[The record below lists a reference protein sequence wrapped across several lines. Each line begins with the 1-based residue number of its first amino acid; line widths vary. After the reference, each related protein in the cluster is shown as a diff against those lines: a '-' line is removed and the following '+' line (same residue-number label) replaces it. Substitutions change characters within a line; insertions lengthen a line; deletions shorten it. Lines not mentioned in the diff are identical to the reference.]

1 MKISDHNGEVDLT
14 NTVPLQFL
22 GGPVTVAIQDLG
34 VADPVVLV
42 FPGKVENV
50 TQTNNTFYS
59 SQSEFTGYVRLSG
72 FPLGV
77 YPDLTQLRRVDGKA
91 LTAQD
96 FEIVVQS
103 LGEDGFIHFTENII
117 RITLDED
124 DEWLARS

>member
-14 NTVPLQFL
+14 DTVPARFL
-22 GGPVTVAIQDLG
+22 GGPVTVAIQNLG
-34 VADPVVLV
+34 VADPAVLV
-42 FPGKVENV
+42 FPGNVENV
-50 TQTNNTFYS
+50 SQTKNTFYS
-59 SQSEFTGYVRLSG
+59 SESEFTGYVRLSG

-91 LTAQD
+91 LTSHD
-96 FEIVVQS
+96 FENVVQS
-103 LGEDGFIHFTENII
+103 LGDDGFIHFTENVI

>member
-1 MKISDHNGEVDLT
+1 MKISDHNGEVDLA
-14 NTVPLQFL
+14 NTVPIQFL

-34 VADPVVLV
+34 VADPAVLV
-42 FPGKVENV
+42 FPGNVENV
-50 TQTNNTFYS
+50 SQTKNTFYS
-59 SQSEFTGYVRLSG
+59 SESEFTGYVRLSG

-117 RITLDED
+117 RITIDED